1 MSRIEALVVLHP
13 VSARAAAG
21 RPVSECLH
29 PLPAEAPALRVED
42 RGVSRGDGVFE
53 SLTAYDADPVDLP
66 AHLQRLA
73 RSADRLELPEISGA
87 VVEAGVRRALETAGA
102 GETTVRIVV
111 TRGPEGASE
120 PTAWVTAAP
129 AADLSDQ
136 RRDGVRVVLLD
147 RGMRSDAGREAPW
160 LLTGVKTLS
169 YAIHAAAAREARR
182 RGADDAVFV
191 STDGFVLEATTAS
204 VLVRRGRRMITPPQE
219 HGILQG
225 TTVTRAAAVLSELG
239 MPLESRAL
247 PAAELSDCD
256 ALWLLSSGRRAV
268 PVIELDGRPV
278 PLDREVTAAL
288 ERGLGRPQD

>member
-1 MSRIEALVVLHP
+1 MSPIESLVVLHP

-21 RPVSECLH
+21 LAVAECLH
-29 PLPAEAPALRVED
+29 QLPAQGPALRVDD

-53 SLTAYDADPVDLP
+53 SLTAHDGRPVDLP

-73 RSADRLELPEISGA
+73 RSAERLELPELSGA
-87 VVEAGVRRALETAGA
+87 VVEAGVRRALEAAGG

-129 AADLSDQ
+129 AADLSAQ

-147 RGMRSDAGREAPW
+147 RGMRSDAGRAAPW

-169 YAIHAAAAREARR
+169 YAIHAAAVREARR

-225 TTVTRAAAVLSELG
+225 TTVARASAVLGELG
-239 MPLESRAL
+239 MPLEARAL
-247 PAAELSDCD
+247 LAAELSECD
-256 ALWLLSSGRRAV
+256 GLWLLSSGRRAV

-278 PLDREVTAAL
+278 PLDRQVTDAL
-288 ERGLGRPQD
+288 ERGLGRSAE

>member
-1 MSRIEALVVLHP
+1 M
-13 VSARAAAG
+13 
-21 RPVSECLH
+21 
-29 PLPAEAPALRVED
+29 
-42 RGVSRGDGVFE
+42 
-53 SLTAYDADPVDLP
+53 
-66 AHLQRLA
+66 
-73 RSADRLELPEISGA
+73 
-87 VVEAGVRRALETAGA
+87 
-102 GETTVRIVV
+102 
-111 TRGPEGASE
+111 
-120 PTAWVTAAP
+120 
-129 AADLSDQ
+129 
-136 RRDGVRVVLLD
+136 
-147 RGMRSDAGREAPW
+147 
-160 LLTGVKTLS
+160 KTLS

-278 PLDREVTAAL
+278 PVDREVTAAL
-288 ERGLGRPQD
+288 ERGWAARRTDAGSDQTKTLQDAVFEESVPLRSNTTSSSSLIEHSRTGRCPSCRP